1 MNKIKYISFSLIV
14 LLIGIL
20 CISSISINKIYASEL
35 YEGGEFDASVT
46 TDNSLLPDYA
56 IVDIEK
62 LVYNDNSVIR
72 FKIDTS
78 KFNSN
83 YPIFYFSTKEFFS
96 GSYSEFNVCF
106 SSNNLGFKSIR
117 CYSLDNTNFFNFY
130 PSSDLEHVGL
140 YLLSSSTRKHIYVEF
155 YNLDIDYKGNFINS
169 LKSYK
174 SDNFNDLV
182 DMKSDTNFNLPLF
195 NFKYENGNF
204 NFLGCIFNSIGN
216 TAGSYYIDINSE
228 VSSFGLK
235 KSNSDYID
243 YTNSLNYIYRLRY
256 DFVFNDSVVGYEC
269 EFSPTTFSMDIYKP
283 SYRLNNSLIFYCFD
297 YLPFLNNV
305 NAFDCYY
312 RRGSYLYKLM
322 FYDNKIPNSYY
333 SVYFN
338 NELNNIIFDE
348 YISLVFDLSTLD
360 LNQLIID
367 NTGVYLSF
375 GFDFNF
381 VQYSQPLVASNG
393 SFNYTFDK
401 PKYVDMKFSLA
412 PFYIPVLEMVEN
424 AFIFLM
430 FYCPIISDVL
440 ELIHLDMF
448 MGGIINVINFIVG
461 GAVGQFVFSC
471 IAFIIFFELLRRFM
485 PVVYSAKNDI
495 VEMYHNS
502 NGYKYR
508 QEKKQ
513 AKKEWKYQQYK
524 DKQVAKQVNKLK
536 KKMGKKK

>member
-14 LLIGIL
+14 LLIGII
-20 CISSISINKIYASEL
+20 CISFISINKIYASEL

-56 IVDIEK
+56 ITDVEIISY
-62 LVYNDNSVIR
+62 VGYTS
-72 FKIDTS
+72 FKIRIDRS
-78 KFNSN
+78 KMTGNFR
-83 YPIFYFSTKEFFS
+83 FF
-96 GSYSEFNVCF
+96 GF
-106 SSNNLGFKSIR
+106 SSDVVISGAYDMANISFTDNGILGFKSIKIS
-117 CYSLDNTNFFNFY
+117 CSGGAVFNFY
-130 PSSDLEHVGL
+130 PSSDLSHYGL
-140 YLLSSSTRKHIYVEF
+140 WFLKDVSGFYDLEFISNNMSYLGSISYPINEYFDENIN
-155 YNLDIDYKGNFINS
+155 NLC
-169 LKSYK
+169 
-174 SDNFNDLV
+174 
-182 DMKSDTNFNLPLF
+182 DMSSDTNYNISLM
-195 NFKYENGNF
+195 NFSNNNY
-204 NFLGCIFNSIGN
+204 LYYLYNSCNNN
-216 TAGSYYIDINSE
+216 TLKTFFSCSTDF
-228 VSSFGLK
+228 SSFGLRK
-235 KSNSDYID
+235 YNETNFVDYSSTSKNLYEIRCDFYFCLDDFNVNFITKSFKI
-243 YTNSLNYIYRLRY
+243 
-256 DFVFNDSVVGYEC
+256 
-269 EFSPTTFSMDIYKP
+269 DIYKP

-338 NELNNIIFDE
+338 NEFNNIIFDE

-401 PKYVDMKFSLA
+401 PKYVDMKFSLT
-412 PFYIPVLEMVEN
+412 PFYIPILELVEN
-424 AFIFLM
+424 ALIFLM
-430 FYCPIISDVL
+430 FYCPIISDIL
-440 ELIHLDMF
+440 EIIHLDLF
-448 MGGIINVINFIVG
+448 MGGIINVVNFILG
-461 GAVGQFVFSC
+461 GTVGQFVLSC

-495 VEMYHNS
+495 LEIYHNS
-502 NGYKYR
+502 NGYRYR

-536 KKMGKKK
+536 KMNKKK